1 MPCILRDLAR
11 ILLALNY
18 YTERYL
24 ELLPSAF
31 SSSKPIIFNSGKS
44 PKTDLKANQF
54 PFPFY
59 LFSYILSPYSHISF
73 EEARIFD
80 C

>member
-1 MPCILRDLAR
+1 MPCILRDLAH
-11 ILLALNY
+11 IPLPLNY
-18 YTERYL
+18 AERYL

-59 LFSYILSPYSHISF
+59 LFSYILSPILTLALKKPEYSIA
-73 EEARIFD
+73 E
-80 C
+80 